1 MTLSAALTAILKSFG
16 VFSILLLLGS
26 FLRAKIPFFQKLYLP
41 ACVIGGFIGLIV
53 GPNVLN
59 IVPFSEDTMTIAS
72 ALPNVLIIPVLSA
85 IPMCLKLRSDKGK
98 SAGNPLL
105 RSNDILVIAF
115 LEAAFMML
123 QMAVGSGATL
133 VCGAMGANTY
143 DGMGL
148 EMAMGFAGGHGT
160 AASLGSTFEQLGSPW
175 WEVAQGN
182 AMMTATAGLIGGII
196 LGIIL
201 INRAAKK
208 GYTTQ
213 ITSAA
218 ETSREMRVGFYQEK
232 DAVPSLGKQTTV
244 ANNIETLTFHIS
256 LLFIASLGAYGLIS
270 LAKLTGIS
278 ILTTLPTWLYGMIVM
293 LILWVAVTALKL
305 DYLFDEAVKNKLTG
319 LLSDYLIVAAMM
331 SIPISI
337 LADYW
342 VVLLTVIVL
351 GLIITPLVNWF
362 ICKKLLRTNWFEK
375 SLGLL
380 GANCG
385 VFVTGMLLIKM
396 ADPDLRSDALNDYSM
411 GYTIGSLMVTPFFGI
426 AISTAVTKGTFSA
439 FGFTSIVAIGFL
451 AVMFVVQKIT
461 FGKKS
466 A

>member
-1 MTLSAALTAILKSFG
+1 MSLSTALTAILKSFG

-26 FLRAKIPFFQKLYLP
+26 FLRAKIPLFQKLYLP

-53 GPNVLN
+53 GPNILG
-59 IVPFSEDTMTIAS
+59 IVPFSENTMSIAS
-72 ALPNVLIIPVLSA
+72 SLPNVFIIPVLSA
-85 IPMCLKLRSDKGK
+85 IPMCLNLRTDKK
-98 SAGNPLL
+98 SSGNPLL

-123 QMAVGSGATL
+123 QMAVGSGATFL
-133 VCGAMGANTY
+133 CGLAGANTY

-175 WEVAQGN
+175 WEAAQGN
-182 AMMTATAGLIGGII
+182 AMMTATAGLIGGIL
-196 LGIIL
+196 LGIVL
-201 INRAAKK
+201 INHAAKK

-218 ETSREMRVGFYQEK
+218 ETSREMRVGFYQK
-232 DAVPSLGKQTTV
+232 DDSFPSLGRQTTV
-244 ANNIETLTFHIS
+244 ANNIETLTFHIA
-256 LLFIASLGAYGLIS
+256 LLLVASLGAYGLVA

-278 ILTTLPTWLYGMIVM
+278 LLTSLPIWLYGMIAM
-293 LILWVAVTALKL
+293 LILWVGITMLGL
-305 DYLFDEAVKNKLTG
+305 DYLFDEGVKNKLTG
-319 LLSDYLIVAAMM
+319 LLSDYLIVAAIM
-331 SIPISI
+331 SIPVSL

-342 VVLLTVIVL
+342 VVLLVVIAL

-411 GYTIGSLMVTPFFGI
+411 GYTIGSLMVTPFF
-426 AISTAVTKGTFSA
+426 ALAMSTAVTKGTLPA
-439 FGFTSIVAIGFL
+439 FGFTSIVACGFL
-451 AVMFVVQKIT
+451 LIMFVVQKIT
-461 FGKKS
+461 YGRKHV
-466 A
+466 